1 MSAHIL
7 IADDERDIRET
18 TTELLKAEGFTV
30 FSAENGKAALEILK
44 KESVDLLITDL
55 NMPQMSGIDLIEQS
69 RLWSPGTISVIITA
83 FASVETAIKAIR
95 LGASDYILK
104 PLDFDELMNTVTDLL
119 SRKAIIEENRYLREQ
134 EKRKHNF
141 NFIVGDSAAMK
152 KLYSMIDK
160 VGPSRSSV
168 LITGRSGTG
177 KELVARAI
185 HDQSDR
191 KDQAFVAINCGAI
204 PESLFE
210 SELFGHKKGS
220 FTGANSD
227 RSGMFVM
234 ANGGTLF
241 LDEIGEMP
249 LSMQVKLLRVLQ
261 EGEIRPVGSSSN
273 KKVDV
278 RIIAATNKDLRKEVA
293 EQRFRED
300 LFYRLNIIEL
310 QIPPLHERQD
320 DIPLLCN
327 HFVDKYSKELNRPV
341 KGLTREALFAL
352 TRYDWP
358 GQVRE
363 LENVIERAFLL
374 CNGDYI
380 TLEDLPSQIL
390 SGMNENGDQESM
402 ESLNDAMLTFERNY
416 IQHMLAITNRQKG
429 ETARLL
435 GVDPSTLYRK
445 MEKLGLRSEQ
455 SDQD

>member
-1 MSAHIL
+1 
-7 IADDERDIRET
+7 
-18 TTELLKAEGFTV
+18 
-30 FSAENGKAALEILK
+30 
-44 KESVDLLITDL
+44 
-55 NMPQMSGIDLIEQS
+55 
-69 RLWSPGTISVIITA
+69 
-83 FASVETAIKAIR
+83 
-95 LGASDYILK
+95 
-104 PLDFDELMNTVTDLL
+104 
-119 SRKAIIEENRYLREQ
+119 
-134 EKRKHNF
+134 
-141 NFIVGDSAAMK
+141 MK

-455 SDQD
+455 SDHD